1 MTHVSGPWT
10 TGRPASAWRRAL
22 IIGLDGF
29 SLRLVEDLL
38 PAGTMPNLA
47 AVLQRGVTGPLT
59 SVFPTQSAPAWASF
73 FTGQRPG
80 RHGVLD
86 FVERGADGRYRHS
99 RPAAEACL
107 WKVLER
113 HGLRTGLF
121 GFPVTFPPSPI
132 NGFMAAGM
140 LVPNG
145 AVFTYPPE
153 LSARLRREVPGY
165 GIDVKWQLYA
175 GREMR
180 LVQKLTALTGQHLAG
195 VQSLVRDHPVDCLAV
210 AFLEADRLHHALWR
224 HLDPEHPEHDP
235 RLAAR
240 WREPIASYYQAL
252 DAAIGRL
259 IDGAE
264 PGTGLVL
271 VSDHGF
277 QAGGRQFRVDEW
289 LAEQGWLAF
298 RRSAGKVAGVARRL
312 DAPWVREVRRRLVPD
327 VSRHVP
333 ALAPGG
339 TIDWARTAAFC
350 PWTMQQAVRFNL
362 RGRDP
367 HGVVEQEEARRLLA
381 EVRQALLETRDP
393 VTGRVVVAEVWD
405 GAAYFDTEGPNIPDL
420 VFATQPGYATSPHQA
435 RLWQKSGWAS
445 GDHCLEGFWAVS
457 VCLGAGGPSGVPI
470 ACGTSQRQSR
480 LAAELVDVAPTL
492 YYLLGLPIP
501 PGVEGRPRVEV
512 IEPADRW
519 PVRMESGAALLAG
532 DAAGPPLDAAEENDV
547 RGRLQGMGYLG

>member
-1 MTHVSGPWT
+1 MTHVSDPQT
-10 TGRPASAWRRAL
+10 TDQPAGSWRKAL

-29 SLRLVEDLL
+29 SLHLVEDLL

-47 AVLQRGVTGPLT
+47 AVLQRGAAGPLT

-86 FVERGADGRYRHS
+86 FVERGADGRYHLA
-99 RPAAEACL
+99 RPTAQACL
-107 WKVLER
+107 WNVLER
-113 HGLRTGLF
+113 RGLRTGLF

-140 LVPNG
+140 LVPDG

-180 LVQKLTALTGQHLAG
+180 LVQNLKVLTRQHLTG
-195 VQSLVRDHPVDCLAV
+195 VQSLVRDFPVDCLAV
-210 AFLEADRLHHALWR
+210 AFLEPDRLHHALWR
-224 HLDPEHPEHDP
+224 HLDPDHPEYDP

-240 WREPIASYYQAL
+240 WREPIGSYYQTL
-252 DAAIGRL
+252 DAAIGQL

-264 PGTGLVL
+264 PGTGLVV

-289 LAEQGWLAF
+289 LAGQGWLAF
-298 RRSAGKVAGVARRL
+298 RQAAGKLAGVARRL
-312 DAPWVREVRRRLVPD
+312 DVPWVREVRRRLIAD
-327 VSRHVP
+327 VSRHVGT
-333 ALAPGG
+333 LGPGG
-339 TIDWARTAAFC
+339 AIDWARTAAFC
-350 PWTMQQAVRFNL
+350 PWTMQQAVRLNL
-362 RGRDP
+362 RGRDT
-367 HGVVEQEEARRLLA
+367 HGIVEAGEEARRLLA
-381 EVRQALLETRDP
+381 EIRQALLETRDP
-393 VTGRVVVAEVWD
+393 ATGRAVVAEVWD
-405 GAAYFDTEGPNIPDL
+405 GAAYFGAEGPSIPDL
-420 VFATQPGYATSPHQA
+420 VFATRPGYVTSPHQA
-435 RLWQKSGWAS
+435 RLWQRTGWAS

-457 VCLGAGGPSGVPI
+457 VCPGPGGVSGMRRRGRVP
-470 ACGTSQRQSR
+470 
-480 LAAELVDVAPTL
+480 AELVDVAPTL

-512 IEPADRW
+512 IEPDDRW
-519 PVRMESGAALLAG
+519 PVWMEGGTAIPVRDG
-532 DAAGPPLDAAEENDV
+532 AGPPLDATEEKDV
-547 RGRLQGMGYLG
+547 RSRLQGMGYLG